1 MSRELT
7 RRDFLGDAALVGVA
21 SAIGIQNALA
31 SQPAGANQSNASA
44 TPPRVRRSSF
54 DDGWSFAKGDI
65 AGAEAPQ
72 FTGGT
77 WTPVIVPHDWSI
89 AGPFSETEP
98 CGSEGAYLPTGI
110 GWYRKSFQLPRGD
123 AGRRILLQF
132 DGVYQ
137 CSDVWINGQHL
148 GTRPYGFTTFYYDLT
163 PHLHFGGEPNL
174 VAVRVDN
181 SHQPNLRWYS
191 GSGINRHTW
200 LIDTGQLYIEQWGT
214 GVTTPQINAQSAT
227 VEVSTRVRN
236 ELAQSASCT
245 LRTTILDQSSFPV
258 QSMETEAEIPA
269 GGDHLFVQR
278 IAVSQP
284 KLWSTATPTL
294 YSVRQVLRHG
304 NEEADATSTP
314 FGIRSIQFDA
324 DKGFLLNGERVK
336 LNGVCLHDDGGAVG
350 TAVPQRIWERRFA
363 LLKEMGCNAIRA
375 SHNPHTTEFFD
386 LCDSMGFLVMAET
399 FDEWREPKL
408 QTPEYGY
415 HRYFDEWSARDLADM
430 IARDRNHPSIVIW
443 SAGNEVPDQDVPRG
457 VETLRGLMKIL
468 HENDPTR
475 LVTVACDQI
484 VAEPNFALP
493 QFLAELDVVGY
504 NYVGRWRDRREKF
517 YSIDRHDFPQRRFI
531 GTENG
536 AMPSFIP
543 GRSDSPS
550 EFRSPSNQRIE
561 VEQLQRFTQVYDY
574 VCGDFMWTGVDYLGE
589 ARWPAKASRSG
600 VIDTCGFAKD
610 GFYFYKS
617 LWTKSPVLHLSPH
630 WNWAGN
636 EGQIIPV
643 ICFTNCDTVELFLNG
658 KSLGV
663 QGYMFPEMGMEGR
676 YSNFPART
684 RVTQTTGDLHLT
696 WYVPYQP
703 GTLRAIGTRDGQVIM
718 TVEQSTTG
726 APAALRLTADR
737 TRIDTQWDDLS
748 HVTVEIV
755 DSEGR
760 VVPTAANEVTFE
772 LTGPG
777 RILGLDNGQADS
789 HESYQNDRR
798 KAFAGRALAL
808 VQSIG
813 RPGEIQL
820 TASSP
825 SLTGASVTITATLL
839 FSGQPL

>member
-1 MSRELT
+1 MGHELT
-7 RRDFLGDAALVGVA
+7 RREFLGDAALVGVA
-21 SAIGIQNALA
+21 SAIGMDKALA
-31 SQPAGANQSNASA
+31 GQPAAASQARVAA
-44 TPPRVRRSSF
+44 TPPPVRRSSF
-54 DDGWSFAKGDI
+54 DEGWSFAKGDLPS
-65 AGAEAPQ
+65 AETPH
-72 FTGGT
+72 FTGGN
-77 WTPVIVPHDWSI
+77 WTTVVVPHDWSI

-110 GWYRKSFQLPRGD
+110 GWYRKSFQLPRTD

-163 PHLHFGGEPNL
+163 AHLHFGSEPN
-174 VAVRVDN
+174 VIAVRVDN

-200 LIDTGQLYIEQWGT
+200 LINTGPVYIDQWGT
-214 GVTTPQINAQSAT
+214 GVTTPQITAQSAT

-236 ELAQSASCT
+236 QLAQSASCT
-245 LRTTILDQSSFPV
+245 LQTSLLDQSGAVV
-258 QSMETEAEIPA
+258 QSIETDAEVPA

-284 KLWSTATPTL
+284 QLWSHTTPTL
-294 YSVRQVLRHG
+294 YTARQELLRRG
-304 NEEADATSTP
+304 ATVDSAIAP

-350 TAVPQRIWERRFA
+350 TAVPRRIWERRFA

-375 SHNPHTTEFFD
+375 SHNPHTPEFFD
-386 LCDSMGFLVMAET
+386 LCDSMGFLVMAEA
-399 FDEWREPKL
+399 FDEWREPKS
-408 QTPEYGY
+408 QTPDFGY
-415 HRYFDEWSARDLADM
+415 HHYFDEWAARDLEDM
-430 IARDRNHPSIVIW
+430 IARDRNHPSIAIW

-457 VETLRGLMKIL
+457 VETLRALNKIL
-468 HENDPTR
+468 HDSDPTR

-484 VAEPNFALP
+484 VAEPRGALP
-493 QFLAELDVVGY
+493 EFLAALDVVGY

-543 GRSDSPS
+543 GSASAG
-550 EFRSPSNQRIE
+550 EFRPASNQRIE

-574 VCGDFMWTGVDYLGE
+574 VCGDFMWTGIDYLGE

-610 GFYFYKS
+610 GFFFYKS
-617 LWTKSPVLHLSPH
+617 LWTKSPVLHLAPH
-630 WNWAGN
+630 WNWAGS

-676 YSNFPART
+676 YSNFPARDNAI
-684 RVTQTTGDLHLT
+684 QTTGDLHLA

-703 GTLRAIGTRDGQVIM
+703 GSLKAVGTRDGKVIL

-726 APAALRLTADR
+726 APAAIRLTADR
-737 TRIDTQWDDLS
+737 TRIGTQWDDLA
-748 HVTVEIV
+748 HVVVEIV

-760 VVPTAANEVTFE
+760 VVPTADNEIVFA
-772 LTGPG
+772 LSGPG

-789 HESYQNDRR
+789 HESYVSDRR
-798 KAFAGRALAL
+798 KAFAGHALAL
-808 VQSIG
+808 VQSSG
-813 RPGEIQL
+813 GPGEMKL
-820 TASSP
+820 AASSP
-825 SLTGASVTITATLL
+825 SLTGATVTITAA
-839 FSGQPL
+839 

>member
-1 MSRELT
+1 MTRELT

-21 SAIGIQNALA
+21 SAIGLEKALA
-31 SQPAGANQSNASA
+31 SQASAAA
-44 TPPRVRRSSF
+44 TPPRERQSSF

-65 AGAEAPQ
+65 VGAQATQ
-72 FTGGT
+72 FTAGV
-77 WTPVIVPHDWSI
+77 WSPVILPHDWSI

-110 GWYRKSFQLPRGD
+110 GWYRKSFPLPHGD
-123 AGRRILLQF
+123 VERRILLQF

-148 GTRPYGFTTFYYDLT
+148 GTRPYGFTTFFYDLT
-163 PHLHFGGEPNL
+163 PHLHFGSEPNV

-200 LIDTGQLYIEQWGT
+200 LINTGPVYIEQWGT
-214 GVTTPQINAQSAT
+214 GVTTPQITAQNAT

-236 ELAQSASCT
+236 TLTHPALCT
-245 LRTTILDQSSFPV
+245 LSSAVLDQSGVTV

-269 GGDHLFVQR
+269 GGDHVFVQR
-278 IAVSQP
+278 IVVSQP
-284 KLWSTATPTL
+284 RLWSTATPTL
-294 YSVRQVLRHG
+294 YSVRQVLRHD
-304 NEEADATSTP
+304 NADADATSTP

-375 SHNPHTTEFFD
+375 SHNPHTPEFFD
-386 LCDSMGFLVMAET
+386 LCDRMGFLVMAEA
-399 FDEWREPKL
+399 FDEWREPKS
-408 QTPEYGY
+408 QTPQYGY
-415 HRYFDEWSARDLADM
+415 HRYFDEWAARDLADM

-457 VETLRGLMKIL
+457 VETLRALNKIL
-468 HENDPTR
+468 HTNDPTR
-475 LVTVACDQI
+475 MVTVACDQI
-484 VAEPNFALP
+484 VAEPNAALP

-504 NYVGRWRDRREKF
+504 NYVGRWRDRREKY
-517 YSIDRHDFPQRRFI
+517 YSIDRNDFPQRRFI

-543 GRSDSPS
+543 SKNASPS
-550 EFRSPSNQRIE
+550 EFRPASNQRIE

-589 ARWPAKASRSG
+589 AHWPSKASRSG

-617 LWTKSPVLHLSPH
+617 LWTKDPVLHLSPH
-630 WNWAGN
+630 WNWAGS

-663 QGYMFPEMGMEGR
+663 QGYLFPEMGMEGR

-684 RVTQTTGDLHLT
+684 RVTQTTGDLHLA
-696 WYVPYQP
+696 WYVPFQP
-703 GTLRAIGTRDGQVIM
+703 GTLKAVGTKDGQVVL
-718 TVEQSTTG
+718 TVDQITTG

-737 TRIDTQWDDLS
+737 TRIDTRWDDLS
-748 HVTVEIV
+748 HVAVEIV
-755 DSEGR
+755 DSQGR
-760 VVPTAANEVTFE
+760 VVPTADTEVVFA

-789 HESYQNDRR
+789 HESYQSDRR
-798 KAFAGRALAL
+798 KAFAGRALVL
-808 VQSIG
+808 VQSSG
-813 RPGEIQL
+813 RPGQMQL

-825 SLTGASVTITATLL
+825 SLTGASVTVTAD
-839 FSGQPL
+839 PA

>member
-21 SAIGIQNALA
+21 SAIGLENALA
-31 SQPAGANQSNASA
+31 SQA
-44 TPPRVRRSSF
+44 TAAAAPPRMRRTSF
-54 DDGWSFAKGDI
+54 DNGWSFAKGDI
-65 AGAEAPQ
+65 LGAQAPQ
-72 FTGGT
+72 FTGGN
-77 WTPVIVPHDWSI
+77 WTPVTVPHDWSI

-110 GWYRKSFQLPRGD
+110 GWYRKSFQLPRSD

-137 CSDVWINGQHL
+137 CSDVWINGEHL

-163 PHLHFGGEPNL
+163 PHLHFGSEPNL

-200 LIDTGQLYIEQWGT
+200 LIDTGPVYIEQWGT
-214 GVTTPQINAQSAT
+214 GVTTPQITAQTAT
-227 VEVSTRVRN
+227 VEISTRVRN
-236 ELAQSASCT
+236 DLARPAHCT
-245 LRTTILDQSSFPV
+245 LNSAILDQSGVAV
-258 QSMETEAEIPA
+258 QSLETEAEVPA

-278 IAVSQP
+278 IVVPQP
-284 KLWSTATPTL
+284 KLWSHTTPYL
-294 YSVRQVLRHG
+294 YSVRQLLRHD
-304 NEEADATSTP
+304 NADADATSTS

-386 LCDSMGFLVMAET
+386 LCDSMGFLVMAEA
-399 FDEWREPKL
+399 FDEWREPKS
-408 QTPEYGY
+408 QTPQYGY
-415 HRYFDEWSARDLADM
+415 HRYFDEWAARDLAEM

-484 VAEPNFALP
+484 VAEPHGALP
-493 QFLAELDVVGY
+493 EFLAALDVVGY

-589 ARWPAKASRSG
+589 ARWPSKASRSG
-600 VIDTCGFAKD
+600 VIDTCGFSKD

-617 LWTKSPVLHLSPH
+617 LWTKAPVLHLSPH

-636 EGQIIPV
+636 EDQIIPV

-684 RVTQTTGDLHLT
+684 RVMQTTGDLHLA

-703 GTLRAIGTRDGQVIM
+703 GTLRAVGTKDGQVIL
-718 TVEQSTTG
+718 TVEQVTTG
-726 APAALRLTADR
+726 APSAIRLTADR
-737 TRIDTQWDDLS
+737 TRIDTRWDDLA

-755 DSEGR
+755 DSQGR
-760 VVPTAANEVTFE
+760 TVPTADNELVFS
-772 LTGPG
+772 LSGPG
-777 RILGLDNGQADS
+777 RILGLDNGRADS
-789 HESYQNDRR
+789 HESYQSDRR

-808 VQSIG
+808 VQSSG
-813 RPGEIQL
+813 QPGEMRL
-820 TASSP
+820 TASSA
-825 SLTGASVTITATLL
+825 SLTGASITIAAQ
-839 FSGQPL
+839 SI

>member
-1 MSRELT
+1 M
-7 RRDFLGDAALVGVA
+7 RDGASCFSSTACTSAA
-21 SAIGIQNALA
+21 
-31 SQPAGANQSNASA
+31 
-44 TPPRVRRSSF
+44 TF
-54 DDGWSFAKGDI
+54 
-65 AGAEAPQ
+65 
-72 FTGGT
+72 
-77 WTPVIVPHDWSI
+77 
-89 AGPFSETEP
+89 
-98 CGSEGAYLPTGI
+98 
-110 GWYRKSFQLPRGD
+110 
-123 AGRRILLQF
+123 
-132 DGVYQ
+132 
-137 CSDVWINGQHL
+137 WINGQHL

-163 PHLHFGGEPNL
+163 PHLHIGGEPNV

-200 LIDTGQLYIEQWGT
+200 LISTGPVFIQQWGT
-214 GVTTPQINAQSAT
+214 GVTTPQISAQTAT

-236 ELAQSASCT
+236 TLTRPALCT
-245 LRTTILDQSSFPV
+245 LSSVVLDQTSSPV
-258 QSMETEAEIPA
+258 QSTDTDAEIPA
-269 GGDHLFVQR
+269 GGDHLFVQH
-278 IAVSQP
+278 IAVPQP
-284 KLWSTATPTL
+284 RLWSHTTPTL
-294 YSVRQVLRHG
+294 YSVRQTLRHG
-304 NEEADATSTP
+304 NQDVDAVTTS
-314 FGIRSIQFDA
+314 FGIRSIEFDA

-375 SHNPHTTEFFD
+375 SHNPHTPEFFD
-386 LCDSMGFLVMAET
+386 LCDRMGFLVMAEA
-399 FDEWREPKL
+399 FDEWREPKS
-408 QTPEYGY
+408 QTPEFGY
-415 HRYFDEWSARDLADM
+415 HRYFDEWAARDLADM

-468 HENDPTR
+468 HDDDPTR

-484 VAEPNFALP
+484 VAEPHGALP
-493 QFLAELDVVGY
+493 QFLAALDVVGY
-504 NYVGRWRDRREKF
+504 NYVGRWRDRREKY

-536 AMPSFIP
+536 AMPSFIQ

-610 GFYFYKS
+610 GFYFYQS
-617 LWTKSPVLHLSPH
+617 LWTKTPVLHLSPH
-630 WNWAGN
+630 WNWAGS
-636 EGQIIPV
+636 EGQIVPV
-643 ICFTNCDTVELFLNG
+643 LCFTNCDTVELFLNG

-684 RVTQTTGDLHLT
+684 RVTQTTGDLHLA
-696 WYVPYQP
+696 WFVPYQP
-703 GTLRAIGTRDGQVIM
+703 GTLKAVGTKDGQVVL

-726 APAALRLTADR
+726 APAAIRLSADR
-737 TRIDTQWDDLS
+737 AQINTQWDDLS
-748 HVTVEIV
+748 HVAVEIV
-755 DSEGR
+755 DSQGR
-760 VVPTAANEVTFE
+760 VVPTADNEVVFA
-772 LTGPG
+772 LSGPG

-789 HESYQNDRR
+789 HESYQSGRR

-808 VQSIG
+808 VQSSG
-813 RPGEIQL
+813 RPGEMRL

-825 SLTGASVTITATLL
+825 SLASTSVTITATLL

>member
-21 SAIGIQNALA
+21 SAIGMEKALA
-31 SQPAGANQSNASA
+31 GQATAPAN
-44 TPPRVRRSSF
+44 PPRARRSSF
-54 DDGWSFAKGDI
+54 DDGWTFTKGDI
-65 AGAEAPQ
+65 PDAQLPQ
-72 FTGGT
+72 STVGS
-77 WTPVIVPHDWSI
+77 WTPVIIPHDWSI
-89 AGPFSETEP
+89 SGPFSETEP
-98 CGSEGAYLPTGI
+98 CGSSGAYLPTGI
-110 GWYRKSFQLPRGD
+110 GWYRKSFQLPRAD

-163 PHLHFGGEPNL
+163 PHLHFGTQPNV

-200 LIDTGQLYIEQWGT
+200 LIDTGPVYIDQWGT
-214 GVTTPQINAQSAT
+214 GVTTPQITPQTAI

-236 ELAQSASCT
+236 NTAQSASCT
-245 LRTTILDQSSFPV
+245 LRTALLDQNGSAV
-258 QSMETEAEIPA
+258 QSAESAAEIPA

-278 IAVSQP
+278 IAVPQP
-284 KLWSTATPTL
+284 KLWSHTTPSL
-294 YSVRQVLRHG
+294 YSARQVLLQRG
-304 NEEADATSTP
+304 AEVDTATTP
-314 FGIRSIQFDA
+314 FGIRTIQFDA

-336 LNGVCLHDDGGAVG
+336 LNGVCLHDDGGAAG

-375 SHNPHTTEFFD
+375 SHNPHTPEFFD
-386 LCDSMGFLVMAET
+386 LCDSMGFLVMAEA
-399 FDEWREPKL
+399 FDEWREPK
-408 QTPEYGY
+408 QPANGY
-415 HRYFDEWSARDLADM
+415 HLYFDEWAVRDMTDM

-457 VETLRGLMKIL
+457 VETLRAMNKIL
-468 HENDPTR
+468 HDNDPTR

-484 VAEPNFALP
+484 VAEPRGALP
-493 QFLAELDVVGY
+493 EFLAELDVVGY

-543 GRSDSPS
+543 SANPTASQ
-550 EFRSPSNQRIE
+550 FRPASNQRIE

-574 VCGDFMWTGVDYLGE
+574 VCGDFMWTGIDYLGE
-589 ARWPAKASRSG
+589 ARWPSKSSRSG

-610 GFYFYKS
+610 GFYFYQS
-617 LWTKSPVLHLSPH
+617 LWTKTPVLHLSPH
-630 WNWAGN
+630 WNWAGK

-676 YSNFPART
+676 YSNFPPRDNAI
-684 RVTQTTGDLHLT
+684 QTTGDLHLA

-703 GTLRAIGTRDGQVIM
+703 GTLRAVGTRDGKVVQ
-718 TVEQSTTG
+718 TVEQTTIG
-726 APAALRLTADR
+726 APAAIRLTPDR
-737 TRIDTQWDDLS
+737 TSINTRWDDLS
-748 HVTVEIV
+748 HVTIEIV
-755 DSEGR
+755 DSQGR
-760 VVPTAANEVTFE
+760 VVPTADNEVVFA
-772 LTGPG
+772 LRGPG

-789 HESYQNDRR
+789 HESYQSDRR

-808 VQSIG
+808 VQSSG
-813 RPGEIQL
+813 QPGEMRL

-825 SLTGASVTITATLL
+825 SLTSAFVTITAQSL
-839 FSGQPL
+839 

>member
-31 SQPAGANQSNASA
+31 SQPAGAGQSNAAA
-44 TPPRVRRSSF
+44 TPPRERRTSF
-54 DDGWSFAKGDI
+54 DDGWSFAKGEI
-65 AGAEAPQ
+65 VGAQSPQ
-72 FTGGT
+72 FAGGT
-77 WTPVIVPHDWSI
+77 WTPVVVPHDWSI
-89 AGPFSETEP
+89 SGPFSETEP

-110 GWYRKSFQLPRGD
+110 GWYRKSFQLPRSD

-163 PHLHFGGEPNL
+163 PHLHFGSEPNL

-200 LIDTGQLYIEQWGT
+200 LINTGAVYIDQWGT
-214 GVTTPQINAQSAT
+214 GITTPQITAQTAT
-227 VEVSTRVRN
+227 VEVSTRIRN
-236 ELAQSASCT
+236 QLAQSASCT
-245 LRTTILDQSSFPV
+245 LRTEVLDQSGAVV
-258 QSMETEAEIPA
+258 QSTDTDAEIPA
-269 GGDHLFVQR
+269 GVDHLFVQR
-278 IAVSQP
+278 ITVLQP
-284 KLWSTATPTL
+284 KLWSHTTPYL
-294 YSVRQVLRHG
+294 YSVRQVLRHD
-304 NEEADATSTP
+304 NADADAASTP

-336 LNGVCLHDDGGAVG
+336 LNGVCLHDDGGSVG

-375 SHNPHTTEFFD
+375 SHNPHTPEFFD
-386 LCDSMGFLVMAET
+386 LCDSMGFLVMAEA
-399 FDEWREPKL
+399 FDEWREPKS
-408 QTPEYGY
+408 QTPEFGY
-415 HRYFDEWSARDLADM
+415 HRYFDEWAARDLADM

-457 VETLRGLMKIL
+457 VETLRALNKIL
-468 HENDPTR
+468 HDNDPTR

-484 VAEPNFALP
+484 VAEPHGALP
-493 QFLAELDVVGY
+493 EFLAELDVVGY

-543 GRSDSPS
+543 GRSNSPS

-610 GFYFYKS
+610 GFYFYQS

-630 WNWAGN
+630 WNWAES

-663 QGYMFPEMGMEGR
+663 EGYMFPEMGMEGR

-684 RVTQTTGDLHLT
+684 RVMQTTGDLHLT
-696 WYVPYQP
+696 WFVPYQP
-703 GTLRAIGTRDGQVIM
+703 GTLRAVGTKDGQVIM

-726 APAALRLTADR
+726 SPAAIRLTADR
-737 TRIDTQWDDLS
+737 DHIRTRWDDLS
-748 HVTVEIV
+748 LVTVEIV
-755 DSEGR
+755 DSQGR
-760 VVPTAANEVTFE
+760 VVPTADNEIVFS

-789 HESYQNDRR
+789 HESYQSDRR

-808 VQSIG
+808 VQSNG
-813 RPGEIQL
+813 RPGEMRL

-825 SLTGASVTITATLL
+825 SLTGASVTITA
-839 FSGQPL
+839 QPL

>member
-21 SAIGIQNALA
+21 SAIGLENAVA
-31 SQPAGANQSNASA
+31 GQPAGARQTNASA
-44 TPPRVRRSSF
+44 TQPRERRTIF
-54 DDGWSFAKGDI
+54 DDGWSFAKGEIPDAQLPQTT
-65 AGAEAPQ
+65 AGN
-72 FTGGT
+72 
-77 WTPVIVPHDWSI
+77 WTPVIIPHDWSI
-89 AGPFSETEP
+89 SGPFSETEP

-110 GWYRKSFQLPRGD
+110 GWYRKSFQLPRSE

-200 LIDTGQLYIEQWGT
+200 LINTGQLYIEQWGT
-214 GVTTPQINAQSAT
+214 GVATPQITAQSAT

-236 ELAQSASCT
+236 QLAQSASCS
-245 LRTTILDQSSFPV
+245 LRTAVLDQTGSAV
-258 QSMETEAEIPA
+258 QSVETEAEIPA

-278 IAVSQP
+278 ISVPQP
-284 KLWSTATPTL
+284 KLWSHTTPTL
-294 YSVRQVLRHG
+294 YSVRQVLLQHG
-304 NEEADATSTP
+304 AEADATSTT

-375 SHNPHTTEFFD
+375 SHNPHTPEFFD
-386 LCDSMGFLVMAET
+386 LCDSMGFLVMAEA
-399 FDEWREPKL
+399 FDEWREPKS
-408 QTPEYGY
+408 QTPEFGY
-415 HRYFDEWSARDLADM
+415 HRYFDEWAARDLADM

-457 VETLRGLMKIL
+457 VETLRALNKIL
-468 HENDPTR
+468 HDNDPTR

-484 VAEPNFALP
+484 VAEPHGALP
-493 QFLAELDVVGY
+493 EFLAALDVVGY

-543 GRSDSPS
+543 GRIDSPS
-550 EFRSPSNQRIE
+550 ELRSPSNQRIE

-589 ARWPAKASRSG
+589 ARWPAKSSRSG

-610 GFYFYKS
+610 GFYFYQS
-617 LWTKSPVLHLSPH
+617 LWTKIPVLHLSPH
-630 WNWAGN
+630 WNWAGS
-636 EGQIIPV
+636 EGQIVPV

-663 QGYMFPEMGMEGR
+663 QGYMFPEMGMEGK

-684 RVTQTTGDLHLT
+684 RVIQTTGDLHLT

-703 GTLRAIGTRDGQVIM
+703 GTLRAVGTKDGQVIM
-718 TVEQSTTG
+718 TVDQITTG
-726 APAALRLTADR
+726 APAAIRLTADR
-737 TRIDTQWDDLS
+737 THIDTRWDDLS

-755 DSEGR
+755 DSQRR
-760 VVPTAANEVTFE
+760 VVPTADNEVVFE

-789 HESYQNDRR
+789 HESYRSDRR

-813 RPGEIQL
+813 RPGEMRL

-825 SLTGASVTITATLL
+825 SLAGASVTITAT
-839 FSGQPL
+839 PL

>member
-1 MSRELT
+1 MTRELT

-21 SAIGIQNALA
+21 SAIGLEKALA
-31 SQPAGANQSNASA
+31 SQASAAA
-44 TPPRVRRSSF
+44 TPPRERQSSF

-65 AGAEAPQ
+65 VGAQAPQ
-72 FTGGT
+72 FTAGV
-77 WTPVIVPHDWSI
+77 WSPVILPHDWSI

-110 GWYRKSFQLPRGD
+110 GWYRKSFPLPHGD
-123 AGRRILLQF
+123 VERRILLQF

-148 GTRPYGFTTFYYDLT
+148 GTRPYGFTTFFYDLT
-163 PHLHFGGEPNL
+163 PHLHFGSEPNV

-200 LIDTGQLYIEQWGT
+200 LINTGPVYIEQWGT
-214 GVTTPQINAQSAT
+214 GVTTPQITAQNAT

-236 ELAQSASCT
+236 TLTHPALCT
-245 LRTTILDQSSFPV
+245 LSSAVLDQSGVTV

-269 GGDHLFVQR
+269 GGDHVFVQR
-278 IAVSQP
+278 IVVSQP
-284 KLWSTATPTL
+284 RLWSTATPTL
-294 YSVRQVLRHG
+294 YSVRQVLRHD
-304 NEEADATSTP
+304 NADADATSTP

-375 SHNPHTTEFFD
+375 SHNPHTPEFFD
-386 LCDSMGFLVMAET
+386 LCDRMGFLVMAEA
-399 FDEWREPKL
+399 FDEWREPKS
-408 QTPEYGY
+408 QTPQYGY
-415 HRYFDEWSARDLADM
+415 HRYFDEWAARDLADM

-443 SAGNEVPDQDVPRG
+443 SAGNEVPDQDVSQG

-468 HENDPTR
+468 HTNDPTR
-475 LVTVACDQI
+475 MVTVACDQI
-484 VAEPNFALP
+484 VAEPNAALP

-504 NYVGRWRDRREKF
+504 NYVGRWRDRREKY
-517 YSIDRHDFPQRRFI
+517 YSIDRNDFPQRRFI

-543 GRSDSPS
+543 SKNASPS
-550 EFRSPSNQRIE
+550 EFRPASNQRIE

-589 ARWPAKASRSG
+589 AHWPSKASRSG

-617 LWTKSPVLHLSPH
+617 LWTKDPVLHLSPH
-630 WNWAGN
+630 WNWAGS

-658 KSLGV
+658 NSLGV
-663 QGYMFPEMGMEGR
+663 QGYLFPEMGMEGR

-684 RVTQTTGDLHLT
+684 RVTQTTGDLHLA
-696 WYVPYQP
+696 WYVPFQP
-703 GTLRAIGTRDGQVIM
+703 GTLKAVGTKDGQVVL
-718 TVEQSTTG
+718 TVDQITTG
-726 APAALRLTADR
+726 APATLRLTADR
-737 TRIDTQWDDLS
+737 TRIDTRWDDLS
-748 HVTVEIV
+748 HVAVEIV
-755 DSEGR
+755 DSQGR
-760 VVPTAANEVTFE
+760 VVPTADTEVVFA

-789 HESYQNDRR
+789 HESYQSDRR
-798 KAFAGRALAL
+798 KAFAGRALVL
-808 VQSIG
+808 VQSSG
-813 RPGEIQL
+813 RPGQMQL

-825 SLTGASVTITATLL
+825 SLTGASVTVTAD
-839 FSGQPL
+839 PA

>member
-1 MSRELT
+1 MTRELT

-21 SAIGIQNALA
+21 SAIGLEKALA
-31 SQPAGANQSNASA
+31 SQPNAA
-44 TPPRVRRSSF
+44 AAPPRVRQSSF
-54 DDGWSFAKGDI
+54 DDGWSFAKGDF
-65 AGAEAPQ
+65 AGAQAPQ
-72 FTGGT
+72 FTGGV
-77 WTPVIVPHDWSI
+77 WSPVIIPHDWSI

-110 GWYRKSFQLPRGD
+110 GWYRKSFPLPHGD
-123 AGRRILLQF
+123 VERRILLQF

-148 GTRPYGFTTFYYDLT
+148 GTRPYGFTTFFYDLT
-163 PHLHFGGEPNL
+163 PHLHFGSEPNV

-200 LIDTGQLYIEQWGT
+200 LINTGPVYIEQWGT
-214 GVTTPQINAQSAT
+214 GVTTPQITAQNAT

-236 ELAQSASCT
+236 TLTHPALCT
-245 LRTTILDQSSFPV
+245 LSSAVLDQSGVTV

-269 GGDHLFVQR
+269 GGDHVFVQR
-278 IAVSQP
+278 IVVSQP
-284 KLWSTATPTL
+284 RLWSTATPTL
-294 YSVRQVLRHG
+294 YSVRQVLRHD
-304 NEEADATSTP
+304 NADADATSTP

-375 SHNPHTTEFFD
+375 SHNPHTPEFFD
-386 LCDSMGFLVMAET
+386 LCDRMGFLVMAEA
-399 FDEWREPKL
+399 FDEWREPKS
-408 QTPEYGY
+408 QTPQYGY
-415 HRYFDEWSARDLADM
+415 HRYFDEWAARDLADM

-443 SAGNEVPDQDVPRG
+443 SAGNEVPDQDVSQG

-468 HENDPTR
+468 HTNDPTR
-475 LVTVACDQI
+475 MVTVACDQI
-484 VAEPNFALP
+484 VAEPNAALP

-504 NYVGRWRDRREKF
+504 NYVGRWRDRREKY
-517 YSIDRHDFPQRRFI
+517 YSIDRNDFPQRRFI

-543 GRSDSPS
+543 GSSATAS
-550 EFRSPSNQRIE
+550 VFRPASNQRIE

-589 ARWPAKASRSG
+589 AHWPSKASRSG

-617 LWTKSPVLHLSPH
+617 LWTKDPVLHLSPH
-630 WNWAGN
+630 WNWAGS

-658 KSLGV
+658 NSLGV
-663 QGYMFPEMGMEGR
+663 QGYLFPEMGMEGR

-684 RVTQTTGDLHLT
+684 RVTQTTGDLHLA
-696 WYVPYQP
+696 WYVPFQP
-703 GTLRAIGTRDGQVIM
+703 GTLKAVGTKDGQVVL
-718 TVEQSTTG
+718 TVDQITTG
-726 APAALRLTADR
+726 APATLRLTADR
-737 TRIDTQWDDLS
+737 TRIDTRWDDLS
-748 HVTVEIV
+748 HVAVEIV
-755 DSEGR
+755 DSQGR
-760 VVPTAANEVTFE
+760 VVPTADTEVVFA

-789 HESYQNDRR
+789 HESYQSDRR
-798 KAFAGRALAL
+798 KAFAGRALVL
-808 VQSIG
+808 VQSSG
-813 RPGEIQL
+813 RPGQMQL

-825 SLTGASVTITATLL
+825 SLTGASVTVTAD
-839 FSGQPL
+839 PA

>member
-21 SAIGIQNALA
+21 SAIGLENALA
-31 SQPAGANQSNASA
+31 SQA
-44 TPPRVRRSSF
+44 TAAAAPPRMRRTSF
-54 DDGWSFAKGDI
+54 DNGWSFAKGDI
-65 AGAEAPQ
+65 LGAQAPQ
-72 FTGGT
+72 FTGGN
-77 WTPVIVPHDWSI
+77 WTPVTVPHDWSI

-110 GWYRKSFQLPRGD
+110 GWYRKSFQLPRSD

-137 CSDVWINGQHL
+137 CSDVWINGEHL

-163 PHLHFGGEPNL
+163 PHLHFGSEPNL

-200 LIDTGQLYIEQWGT
+200 LIDTGPVYIEQWGT
-214 GVTTPQINAQSAT
+214 GVTTPQITAQTAT
-227 VEVSTRVRN
+227 VEISTRVRN
-236 ELAQSASCT
+236 DLARPAHCT
-245 LRTTILDQSSFPV
+245 LNSAILDQSGVAV
-258 QSMETEAEIPA
+258 QSLETEAEVPA

-278 IAVSQP
+278 IVVPQP
-284 KLWSTATPTL
+284 KLWSHTTPYL
-294 YSVRQVLRHG
+294 YSVRQLLRHD
-304 NEEADATSTP
+304 NADADATSTS

-386 LCDSMGFLVMAET
+386 LCDSMGFLVMAEA
-399 FDEWREPKL
+399 FDEWREPKS
-408 QTPEYGY
+408 QTPQYGY
-415 HRYFDEWSARDLADM
+415 HRYFDEWAARDLAEM

-484 VAEPNFALP
+484 VAEPHGALP
-493 QFLAELDVVGY
+493 EFLAALDVVGY

-589 ARWPAKASRSG
+589 ARWPSKASRSG
-600 VIDTCGFAKD
+600 VIDTCGFSKD

-617 LWTKSPVLHLSPH
+617 LWTKAPVLHLSPH

-636 EGQIIPV
+636 EDQIIPV

-684 RVTQTTGDLHLT
+684 RVMQTTGDLHLA

-703 GTLRAIGTRDGQVIM
+703 GTLRSVGTKDGQVIL
-718 TVEQSTTG
+718 TVEQVTTG
-726 APAALRLTADR
+726 APSAIRLTADR
-737 TRIDTQWDDLS
+737 TRIDTRWDDLA

-755 DSEGR
+755 DSQGR
-760 VVPTAANEVTFE
+760 TVPTADNELVFS
-772 LTGPG
+772 LSGPG
-777 RILGLDNGQADS
+777 RILGLDNGRADS
-789 HESYQNDRR
+789 HESYQSDRR

-808 VQSIG
+808 VQSSG
-813 RPGEIQL
+813 QPGEMRL
-820 TASSP
+820 TASSA
-825 SLTGASVTITATLL
+825 SLTGASITIAAQ
-839 FSGQPL
+839 SI

>member
-7 RRDFLGDAALVGVA
+7 RRDFLGEAALVGVA
-21 SAIGIQNALA
+21 SAIGLDKVLA
-31 SQPAGANQSNASA
+31 SQANASA
-44 TPPRVRRSSF
+44 TPPRERRSSF
-54 DDGWSFAKGDI
+54 DDGWTFAKGDLPD
-65 AGAEAPQ
+65 AQLPQSTGRSWAP
-72 FTGGT
+72 
-77 WTPVIVPHDWSI
+77 VVLPHDWSI
-89 AGPFSETEP
+89 SGPFSEAEP
-98 CGSEGAYLPTGI
+98 CGGSGAYLPTGI
-110 GWYRKSFQLPRGD
+110 GWYCKSFQLSHID

-163 PHLHFGGEPNL
+163 PHLHFGSEPNI

-200 LIDTGQLYIEQWGT
+200 LINTGPVYIEQWGT
-214 GVTTPQINAQSAT
+214 GVTTPEITAQTAT

-236 ELAQSASCT
+236 ALARPASCT
-245 LRTTILDQSSFPV
+245 LNSAVLDHSGVTV
-258 QSMETEAEIPA
+258 QSVETVAVVPTSGE
-269 GGDHLFVQR
+269 HLFVQR
-278 IAVSQP
+278 IEVPQP
-284 KLWSTATPTL
+284 ELWSTATPTL
-294 YSVRQVLRHG
+294 YSVRQALHQQNAVV
-304 NEEADATSTP
+304 DATSTP

-324 DKGFLLNGERVK
+324 DKGFLLNGECVK
-336 LNGVCLHDDGGAVG
+336 LNGVCLHDDGGPVG
-350 TAVPQRIWERRFA
+350 TAVPQRIWERRLA

-386 LCDSMGFLVMAET
+386 LCDSMGFLVMAEA
-399 FDEWREPKL
+399 FDEWREAKQPA
-408 QTPEYGY
+408 YGY
-415 HRYFDEWSARDLADM
+415 HKYFDEWAARDLTDM
-430 IARDRNHPSIVIW
+430 IARDRNHPCIVIW

-457 VETLRGLMKIL
+457 VETLRGLKKIL
-468 HENDPTR
+468 HDNDPTR
-475 LVTVACDQI
+475 MVTVACDQI
-484 VAEPNFALP
+484 VAEPRAALP
-493 QFLAELDVVGY
+493 EFLAELDVVGY

-517 YSIDRHDFPQRRFI
+517 YSIDRHDFPQRRFV

-536 AMPSFIP
+536 SMPSFIP
-543 GRSDSPS
+543 GNNASPGGS
-550 EFRSPSNQRIE
+550 RPASSNQRIE

-574 VCGDFMWTGVDYLGE
+574 VSGDFMWTGIDYLGE
-589 ARWPAKASRSG
+589 ARWPSKASRSG

-610 GFYFYKS
+610 GYFFYKS
-617 LWTKSPVLHLSPH
+617 LWTKDPVLHLSPH
-630 WNWAGN
+630 WNWAGS
-636 EGQIIPV
+636 EGEIIPM

-684 RVTQTTGDLHLT
+684 RVMQTTGDLHLA
-696 WYVPYQP
+696 WAVPYQP
-703 GTLRAIGTRDGQVIM
+703 GTLRAVGTKNGQTVL

-737 TRIDTQWDDLS
+737 THIDARWDDLS
-748 HVTVEIV
+748 HVTIEIV
-755 DSEGR
+755 DSQGR
-760 VVPTAANEVTFE
+760 IVPTADNEVVFE
-772 LTGPG
+772 LSGPG

-789 HESYQNDRR
+789 HESYQGDRR

-808 VQSIG
+808 LQSSG
-813 RPGEIQL
+813 QPGEMRL

-825 SLTGASVTITATLL
+825 SLTGASVTIST
-839 FSGQPL
+839 QPL